1 MLHDFRFALRS
12 LARTPGFTSV
22 SIVMLAI
29 GIGLSI
35 YMFGA
40 INAFALKPLPFA
52 QADRLV
58 HFVYTERGNRGRN
71 LSLPQADWLDLRAR
85 QTALQSLAGYYQGTA
100 NLGGLDTPPER
111 LSGAWVS
118 PDAFGTLGIKP
129 VLGRDFVAAD
139 AAAGAPRVALIGMR
153 TWQLQFDADP
163 HVVGRH
169 VRINGDDVTVVG
181 VMPERFAFPVA
192 ESVWLP
198 LSLDR
203 AVADGNEAVIETF
216 GRLREGV
223 TPAQAQTQFDG
234 LMQTLASER
243 GKPLRGDA
251 AKVEAFSDAF
261 ILPQIRQSTTAMSIA
276 VLLVL
281 LIACANVAS
290 LTLARFSART
300 RELGVRSALGASR
313 RRLVGQVLAETLI
326 IAAAATALGYFAASL
341 WVRSGEGTDSLAG
354 NLPYWIDFRGDVRD
368 AAFAA
373 AIAFAA
379 ALLAGLAPALRS
391 SRLDVQASLSAG
403 GNTGLGNVRGPGR
416 FLVSAEVALGVI
428 LLIGAG
434 VAIRSALDAQASELG
449 IRTQGILTGRIALS
463 ETDYP
468 EAAARE
474 RFALELERKLGA
486 LPGVES
492 AAIASTLPL
501 MGYERQEYA
510 KVGDAVDAD
519 TRLPQAWS
527 TRVSD
532 RFFDTFGV
540 ALREGRLFDARD
552 RADSTPVAIVSA
564 AFAARVWPGQSA
576 LGQRVRLQ
584 PQRGEKPWMEVVGVV
599 ADSVQSDYIQTD
611 ATNPAHRG
619 DGNVYRPLAQDPP
632 AFVSFALRASGDAG
646 ALGES
651 VRGAVRS
658 IDADLPVYWLRPI
671 EEWRARIFWGTDL
684 LARMFGAFAV
694 FAVLLAAAGI
704 YAVLAFD
711 VTRRTREIGLRRAL
725 GAPAGSVLA
734 MVLRRGGRQIA
745 VGLAAGLPLAFAF
758 TAMLAQ
764 MLMPGSRSDP
774 LVYLA
779 VVGVLGVAV
788 LFAAWL
794 PARRALRVDPMV
806 ALRNE

>member
-12 LARTPGFTSV
+12 LARTPAFTLVSV
-22 SIVMLAI
+22 LMLAV

-58 HFVYTERGNRGRN
+58 HFQYTERGNRERN
-71 LSLPQADWLDLRAR
+71 LALPQADWLDLRAR
-85 QTALQSLAGYYQGTA
+85 QTTLQSLAGYYQGTM
-100 NLGGLDTPPER
+100 NLGGLDAPPER

-129 VLGRDFVAAD
+129 VIGRDFTAGD
-139 AAAGAPRVALIGMR
+139 AAAGATRVALIGMR
-153 TWQLQFDADP
+153 TWQLQFNADP
-163 HVVGRH
+163 KVIGRH
-169 VRINGDDVTVVG
+169 ARINGADVEVIG
-181 VMPERFAFPVA
+181 VMPERFAFPIA
-192 ESVWLP
+192 ESLWLP

-203 AVADGNEAVIETF
+203 ASADGDEPMVKTF
-216 GRLREGV
+216 GRLRDGV
-223 TPAQAQTQFDG
+223 SIAQAQSQFDG
-234 LMQTLASER
+234 LIGTLSAER
-243 GKPLRGDA
+243 GKPLRGDS
-251 AKVEAFSDAF
+251 AKVEPFADEF
-261 ILPQIRQSTTAMSIA
+261 ILPQIRQGTTAMSIA

-290 LTLARFSART
+290 LTLARFSVRT

-313 RRLVGQVLAETLI
+313 RRLVGQVLAETLLVA
-326 IAAAATALGYFAASL
+326 IAATVLGYLATTW
-341 WVRSGEGTDSLAG
+341 WVRSGEGTDSMAG
-354 NLPYWIDFRGDVRD
+354 NLPYWVDFHGDIRD
-368 AAFAA
+368 ALFAA
-373 AIAFAA
+373 VIAFGA

-403 GNTGLGNVRGPGR
+403 GNAGLGNTRGPGR

-434 VAIRSALDAQASELG
+434 VAIRSALDAQSSELG

-463 ETDYP
+463 ESDYP
-468 EAAARE
+468 DAAARE
-474 RFALELERKLGA
+474 RFARELERKLGA

-492 AAIASTLPL
+492 TAIASTLPL

-510 KVGDAVDAD
+510 KVGDAVADD

-527 TRVSD
+527 TRVND

-552 RADSTPVAIVSA
+552 RADATPVAIVSA
-564 AFAARVWPGQSA
+564 AFAERAWPGQSA
-576 LGQRVRLQ
+576 IGQRVRLQ
-584 PQRGEKPWMEVVGVV
+584 PKENHKPWMEVVGVV

-611 ATNPAHRG
+611 VTNPAHRG
-619 DGNVYRPLAQDPP
+619 DGNVYRPLAQDPA
-632 AFVSFALRASGDAG
+632 AFVSFALRAGGDVG

-651 VRGAVRS
+651 VRATVRS
-658 IDADLPVYWLRPI
+658 IDANLPVYWLRPM

-684 LARMFGAFAV
+684 LAHMFGAFAV

-711 VTRRTREIGLRRAL
+711 VTRRTREIGVRRAL

-734 MVLRRGGRQIA
+734 MVLRRGGKQVAI
-745 VGLAAGLPLAFAF
+745 GLAIGLPLAFAF

-764 MLMPGSRSDP
+764 MLMPGSRTDP

-779 VVGVLGVAV
+779 VIAVLGIAV
-788 LFAAWL
+788 LLAAWL

>member
-12 LARTPGFTSV
+12 LARTPGFTLVSV
-22 SIVMLAI
+22 LMLAA

-40 INAFALKPLPFA
+40 INAFSLKPLPFA

-58 HFVYTERGNRGRN
+58 HFQYTERGNRERN
-71 LSLPQADWLDLRAR
+71 LALPQADWLDLRAR

-100 NLGGLDTPPER
+100 NLGGIDAPPER
-111 LSGAWVS
+111 LAGAWVS
-118 PDAFGTLGIKP
+118 PDAFGVLGIKP
-129 VLGRDFVAAD
+129 VLGRDFTNAD
-139 AAAGAPRVALIGMR
+139 AAAGAPRVALLGMR
-153 TWQLQFDADP
+153 TWQLQFNADP
-163 HVVGRH
+163 NVVGRH
-169 VRINGDDVTVVG
+169 ARINGDDVTVIG

-203 AVADGNEAVIETF
+203 AGADTEEPMVNTF
-216 GRLREGV
+216 GRLRDGV
-223 TPAQAQTQFDG
+223 SMAQARAQFDG
-234 LMQTLASER
+234 LIGALSSER
-243 GKPLRGDA
+243 GKPLRGDS
-251 AKVEAFSDAF
+251 AKIEPFADEF
-261 ILPQIRQSTTAMSIA
+261 ILPQIRQGTNAMSVA

-290 LTLARFSART
+290 LVMARFSART

-313 RRLVGQVLAETLI
+313 RRLVMQVLAEAMLI
-326 IAAAATALGYFAASL
+326 TAIATPLGWLGADL
-341 WVRSGEGTDSLAG
+341 WVAHEAGSTELNG
-354 NLPYWIDFRGDVRD
+354 NLPYWVDFGTDFHDVL
-368 AAFAA
+368 FAA
-373 AIAFAA
+373 AITFVA
-379 ALLAGLAPALRS
+379 ALAAGLAPALRS
-391 SRLDVQASLSAG
+391 SRLDVSASLSAG
-403 GNTGLGNVRGPGR
+403 GNASLGNTRGLGR
-416 FLVSAEVALGVI
+416 FLVSAEVALSVV

-434 VAIRSALDAQASELG
+434 VAVRSALDAQASELG
-449 IRTQGILTGRIALS
+449 IRTQGILTGRIALPES
-463 ETDYP
+463 DYAD
-468 EAAARE
+468 AAARE
-474 RFALELERKLGA
+474 RFAQELEDKLGA

-492 AAIASTLPL
+492 TAIASTLPL

-510 KVGDAVDAD
+510 KVGDVVDD
-519 TRLPQAWS
+519 NVRLAQAWS
-527 TRVSD
+527 TRVND

-552 RADSTPVAIVSA
+552 RADATPVAIVSA
-564 AFAARVWPGQSA
+564 AFAARAWPGQSA
-576 LGQRVRLQ
+576 IGQRVRLQ
-584 PQRGEKPWMEVVGVV
+584 PKEGHKPWMEVVGVV

-619 DGNVYRPLAQDPP
+619 DGNIYRPLAQDPA
-632 AFVSFALRASGDAG
+632 AFFSVALRSSGDVG

-651 VRGAVRS
+651 LRNAVRS
-658 IDADLPVYWLRPI
+658 LDPNLPVYWLRPM

-684 LARMFGAFAV
+684 LASRFGVFSI

-711 VTRRTREIGLRRAL
+711 VTRRTREIGVRRAL

-734 MVLRRGGRQIA
+734 MVLRRGAKQVAIGLA
-745 VGLAAGLPLAFAF
+745 VGIPLAFAF

-764 MLMPGSRSDP
+764 MLMPGSRTDP

-779 VVGVLGVAV
+779 VVAVLGVSVA
-788 LFAAWL
+788 LAAWL